1 MAVLSIKSVPVHRDL
16 RNACSRHTVLV
27 VENEHGQVGRAQSAL
42 SGCEHWL
49 LDVAETAEAALS
61 LIATRRY
68 CAVLVDERLPD
79 GNALAVLEWAIGR
92 CPVIVMAHEK
102 DAAGCLEILHLGAYD
117 CITKDD
123 QFELLLPDV
132 LNRAL
137 QKHSADCELAQLR
150 TDLQAQN
157 RQLTRTRADLRS
169 LESLK
174 SELMTDASNE
184 IQQPLNLIR
193 RLITLLEDGSA
204 GDIGSVQKEY
214 LSSVLRNCDLLEL
227 LIGDVFQ
234 LQGLET
240 GNHPVRRY
248 KVRARTLVDT
258 TVKRIIES
266 YPLEG
271 RKLTIGEL
279 DDDIVVLG
287 DSELLAQSIQ
297 NLIEAALAFT
307 SRGGAIVV
315 ACRVSGSD
323 LVVEITSDG
332 PAMTYAERRKVWDR
346 FESVVARSGQNR
358 LRTGLELAIA
368 RSIMERHDGK
378 VVLRSEPS
386 RGNTFSASLPLWNG
400 KQQLTAFLKDR
411 MSTDPAG
418 SERLAFSVLRPH
430 WGTDAFAAGSDER
443 NRKLLHHI
451 ADSLVTRLKLK
462 PDNIITIVP
471 ENVVAVL
478 TSTGDSGG
486 LMVMHK
492 LIDRIA
498 SDPDVSVP
506 IYCSTVMVTSD
517 IAAEDWIAIARNR
530 AVLVCPS
537 AINDSGDQVVADG
550 GAPAASEVNRLSPQG
565 QDKPSMISDVAVRHV
580 LKH

>member
-1 MAVLSIKSVPVHRDL
+1 MAVLPTKPVPVHRDL

-27 VENEHGQVGRAQSAL
+27 VENGQSQVGRAQRAL
-42 SGCEHWL
+42 SGCKDWL
-49 LDVAETAEAALS
+49 LDMAETVEAALS

-79 GNALAVLEWAIGR
+79 GSALAILEWATGR
-92 CPVIVMAHEK
+92 CPVIVMADEY
-102 DAAGCLEILHLGAYD
+102 DVAAGLEILHLGAYD
-117 CITKDD
+117 FVTKDD

-137 QKHSADCELAQLR
+137 QKHSTDCELSQLR
-150 TDLQAQN
+150 ADLQTQH
-157 RQLTRTRADLRS
+157 RQLTTIRGDLQF

-193 RLITLLEDGSA
+193 RLVTLLEDGSV
-204 GDIGSVQKEY
+204 GDIGSGQKDY

-248 KVRARTLVDT
+248 KVRVRTLIDT
-258 TVKRIIES
+258 TVKRILES

-271 RKLTIGEL
+271 RKLTVHDL
-279 DDDIVVLG
+279 DDDVFVLG

-307 SRGGAIVV
+307 LRGGAIAVV
-315 ACRVSGSD
+315 CRVSEDD
-323 LVVEITSDG
+323 LVVDITSDG

-368 RSIMERHDGK
+368 RSILERHDGQ

-386 RGNTFSASLPLWNG
+386 RGNTFSASIPLWDG
-400 KQQLTAFLKDR
+400 TQQLTAFLKDR
-411 MSTDPAG
+411 MNTDSAG
-418 SERLAFSVLRPH
+418 SGRLAFSILTPV
-430 WGTDAFAAGSDER
+430 WGSDSSAATSEEVH
-443 NRKLLHHI
+443 RKLLHHV
-451 ADSLVTRLKLK
+451 AGSLLSRLKLK
-462 PDNIITIVP
+462 PDEIITIVP

-478 TSTGDSGG
+478 TVTGDSGG
-486 LMVMHK
+486 LMIMHK

-498 SDPDVSVP
+498 GDPDVSVP
-506 IYCSTVMVTSD
+506 IYCSTVMVTPD
-517 IAAEDWIAIARNR
+517 IAAEDWVAIARNR

-537 AINDSGDQVVADG
+537 GVVDSGDQVAANDD
-550 GAPAASEVNRLSPQG
+550 ARPALHSNRLSPTIQAEY
-565 QDKPSMISDVAVRHV
+565 SNVSEVAIRHV
-580 LKH
+580 LKR